1 MADDG
6 PESEDTMSQITVC
19 GLVCRDCG
27 FLGAT
32 CQGCAAS
39 EGKPFWASQFGLPVC
54 PIYDCATKQRGYSTC
69 GQCPSL
75 PCDTFTKLKDPNM
88 TEEEFQRSLNERI
101 GRLKGMQA

>member
-1 MADDG
+1 MD
-6 PESEDTMSQITVC
+6 QITAC
-19 GLVCRDCG
+19 GLVCQDCG

-39 EGKPFWASQFGLPVC
+39 EGKPFWAAQFGLRGC
-54 PIYDCATKQRGYSTC
+54 PIYDCAANQRGYSTC

-88 TEEEFQRSLNERI
+88 TEEEFQRSLSERI
-101 GRLKGMQA
+101 GRLKGGQT